1 MCQNAL
7 QVISNL
13 IISSI
18 GYCDYCT
25 GRRRLEFFNY
35 LSERFISIFFNML
48 DSWKWHFWSLLTL
61 KFLCKSPCSKSA
73 CPTSFWRPLML
84 ETRGKLLPRSGLTL
98 YVLVLTFVIVCIYI
112 PSACVGWHF
121 LQRCYRCFNFHRQ
134 YGKLGLSDDIGTK
147 LAPIFAK

>member
-25 GRRRLEFFNY
+25 GRRLEFLNY

-61 KFLCKSPCSKSA
+61 KFLCKSACSKSA

-84 ETRGKLLPRSGLTL
+84 ETRGKLLPPPLWAYPLCTCSDICDNLHLHSRCMCGLAFPAE
-98 YVLVLTFVIVCIYI
+98 VLQMSAFSQAIWKAWVI
-112 PSACVGWHF
+112 
-121 LQRCYRCFNFHRQ
+121 R
-134 YGKLGLSDDIGTK
+134 
-147 LAPIFAK
+147 